1 MGKTKIKKAKHITAR
16 DIAKK
21 LGVEKDYEVLVE
33 HQIEKKLKYYLES
46 DFVELKEK

>member
-21 LGVEKDYEVLVE
+21 LGVEKDYDVLVE
-33 HQIEKKLKYYLES
+33 QQIEKTRKDFLES
-46 DFVELKEK
+46 DFVELKE